1 MPLPA
6 LTPLQYLTLHLL
18 FAGPQTGQQLREA
31 LRALGVRQ
39 SRAAF
44 SRLMMRMVIA
54 NHVVPRASTSI
65 VAGQNVRQN
74 LYEITDLG
82 VFDWTAAQKFYLN
95 LPPPSSD
102 LIPVATDSGELAAY
116 DAKTQRGVIKAAVVK
131 ALKLHL
137 RTIIE
142 KR

>member
-18 FAGPQTGQQLREA
+18 FVGPQTGQQLRKA

-54 NHVVPRASTSI
+54 NHVVPRASTSLI
-65 VAGQNVRQN
+65 GGQKVRQN

-116 DAKTQRGVIKAAVVK
+116 DEKTRRRVIKAALVK
-131 ALKLHL
+131 AIKPLL
-137 RTIIE
+137 RTMIAN
-142 KR
+142 R

>member
-6 LTPLQYLTLHLL
+6 LTPLQYLVLHLL
-18 FAGPQTGQQLREA
+18 FVGPQTGQQLREA

-54 NHVVPRASTSI
+54 NHVVPRASTF
-65 VAGQNVRQN
+65 VAAGQNIRQN

-95 LPPPSSD
+95 LSPPSAD
-102 LIPVATDSGELAAY
+102 LMPIATDSGELAAY
-116 DAKTQRGVIKAAVVK
+116 DEKTQRRVIKATFAK
-131 ALKLHL
+131 ALKPYL
-137 RTIIE
+137 RTIME
-142 KR
+142 NQ